1 MDTQTDTD
9 SQPQPAATFTGHDAD
24 GFACYSLAFDL

>member
-1 MDTQTDTD
+1 MD
-9 SQPQPAATFTGHDAD
+9 SQQTTETAPQPAATFTGHDAD